1 MMYVRLVYEE
11 PKCVRDE
18 KKSSLD
24 LYHVCIVSF
33 FVLIVLYY
41 YIIV

>member
-24 LYHVCIVSF
+24 LYPVCIVLF
-33 FVLIVLYY
+33 FVLIVL
-41 YIIV
+41 